1 MKSIILGLL
10 LPGAVAAQTL
20 PDSTVRKIDE
30 VFKAYTATTPGCAI
44 AVAQGGTVVLQKGY
58 GLANMEYAIPITPQ
72 TIFHIASESKQYV
85 AFCILL
91 LEKEGKLSLDDDI
104 RKHLDFV
111 PNLGH
116 TITIRHLIYHTSG
129 LRDQWQLLG
138 NAGWQ
143 LDDVITQEHVIKLV
157 SKQAGLNFAPGEEWM
172 YCNTGYTLLA
182 EIVGKVSGLSLR
194 QYAQQQIFG
203 PLGMNDTHFHDNY
216 REIVPGRAYSYHPGG
231 ENRFNHAVLSYS
243 TVGATS
249 LFTTVLDEVKWLNNF
264 KTGQVGGREIV
275 EKMLQTGVLND
286 GRKLNYAFALNIGK
300 YKGWQQIGHGGGDA
314 GYRTFAVRYPEK
326 DLGIVVFSN
335 LGSVDPTGLAN
346 RVADLLIGDPKEE
359 PKPSDDYFTD
369 SVLLKK
375 IPGRY
380 YSERGDQA
388 EFFWKDG
395 HLYRRNP
402 NGFTGELKFY
412 KESDSRY
419 KTPNGAVYIF
429 DDKSRA
435 ADSIGTMRIEVPN
448 SIIVMNRQPKIDQ
461 TITEAFAG
469 KYFNSE
475 TEAFYYVTYKDG
487 ALKLGHRKYPTVDL
501 KYIAPDQFTVPFW
514 WMGHIRFIRDK
525 KQKVVAF
532 EVNAG
537 RVQHLRYEKM
547 P

>member
-1 MKSIILGLL
+1 MKRIILGLL

-157 SKQAGLNFAPGEEWM
+157 SKQAGLNFSPGEEWM
-172 YCNTGYTLLA
+172 SCNTGYTLLA